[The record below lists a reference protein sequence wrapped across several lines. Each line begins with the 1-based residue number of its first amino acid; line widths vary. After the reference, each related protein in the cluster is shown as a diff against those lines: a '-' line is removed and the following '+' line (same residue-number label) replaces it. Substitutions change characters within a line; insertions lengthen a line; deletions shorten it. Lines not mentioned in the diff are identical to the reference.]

1 MPEHGADPQEQIV
14 EAAEEEE
21 RRSGVGLMGKV
32 GGFMRS
38 SAILIASVG
47 ALLTSIVAVAKPQSH
62 TVTETSHDEL
72 SKTIQALATQQQQT
86 HDDLVALRTY
96 IADRNGEVFVLPSQ
110 ASSPAASSSAAVILK
125 PLVRPSPSASVATPL
140 VPASSLPP
148 PELHQFTKVAPPVP
162 FAAVL
167 TKANKI

>member
-1 MPEHGADPQEQIV
+1 MGHGEGGAQESIV

-21 RRSGVGLMGKV
+21 RREEKGLIGKV

-38 SAILIASVG
+38 SAILIASMG
-47 ALLTSIVAVAKPQSH
+47 ALLTSTVAVAKPQSH
-62 TVTETSHDEL
+62 TVTEASHDEL
-72 SKTIQALATQQQQT
+72 SKSIQALTTQQQQT

-110 ASSPAASSSAAVILK
+110 AATAGSSSAAVILK
-125 PLVRPSPSASVATPL
+125 PLVRPTPSTSVGAAPL
-140 VPASSLPP
+140 VPASSQPP
-148 PELHQFTKVAPPVP
+148 PEIHQFTKAAPPAP

-167 TKANKI
+167 TKASRM